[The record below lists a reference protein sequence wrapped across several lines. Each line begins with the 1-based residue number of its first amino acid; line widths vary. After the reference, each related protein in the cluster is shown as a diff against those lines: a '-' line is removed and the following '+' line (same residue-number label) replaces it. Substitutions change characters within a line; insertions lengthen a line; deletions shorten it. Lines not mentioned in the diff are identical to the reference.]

1 MPNYGTSFCM
11 AHKEDRPKLVELLIK
26 VVHPCRFDSGTPW
39 TITPVDF
46 ALTKDTP
53 FSREV
58 SRRFPKVEWRRL
70 HRSTGPACLVA
81 KIHTDAGLVIT
92 WRNGWDMSQYNFAVW
107 FNGQF
112 HFRANYKDAC
122 ELAEILTSPEKDLPL
137 FIHCTNEKNRDYV
150 LNHLTDGYKLCLNL
164 TSSPQSSSTDATTF
178 MMKDSKSSE
187 TAKSP
192 GSL

>member
-1 MPNYGTSFCM
+1 MSNYGTSFCM

-26 VVHPCRFDSGTPW
+26 VVHPCRFDFGTPW
-39 TITPVDF
+39 VITPVDF

-70 HRSTGPACLVA
+70 HRDIGPACLVA

-107 FNGQF
+107 FKDQF
-112 HFRANYKDAC
+112 HFRDAC
-122 ELAEILTSPEKDLPL
+122 ELAEILTSPEKNLPL
-137 FIHCTNEKNRDYV
+137 FIHSTNEKNKIMV
-150 LNHLTDGYKLCLNL
+150 
-164 TSSPQSSSTDATTF
+164 TSLLGAHS
-178 MMKDSKSSE
+178 
-187 TAKSP
+187 
-192 GSL
+192 